1 LEPETAAKKHCGKL
15 HRHSKHFVGATRTV
29 LIAAMPFEIERLAE
43 AEIRRRFDCTLSG

>member
-1 LEPETAAKKHCGKL
+1 MQFAAVL
-15 HRHSKHFVGATRTV
+15 LRIAIRNLRRRDPRTV